1 MSHPGLH
8 HTLIFIKSDIEKLVK
23 CYVYK
28 FWGHPGCFG
37 ERKGPDSN
45 KCNNMIF
52 NSTHCIV
59 LFFFHHENLV
69 FLKEKICTPPPKSFN
84 ILTLELESTWMTSI
98 EMLEKAKP
106 LLVLDTK
113 ETILKCRRRRRLWR
127 RRGRRSLGNMV
138 SLGDSVGSL
147 RPPCPPSART
157 RSKMRQGKNKWRQE
171 VYDKE
176 RGGEDRGIDDWR
188 IGVIM
193 AIFLSKKIEINIKSS
208 G

>member
-1 MSHPGLH
+1 
-8 HTLIFIKSDIEKLVK
+8 
-23 CYVYK
+23 
-28 FWGHPGCFG
+28 
-37 ERKGPDSN
+37 
-45 KCNNMIF
+45 
-52 NSTHCIV
+52 
-59 LFFFHHENLV
+59 
-69 FLKEKICTPPPKSFN
+69 
-84 ILTLELESTWMTSI
+84 
-98 EMLEKAKP
+98 MLEKAKP

-113 ETILKCRRRRRLWR
+113 ELILKCRRRRRRRRLWR
-127 RRGRRSLGNMV
+127 RRGRRSLGDMV

-157 RSKMRQGKNKWRQE
+157 RSKMRQGKNKRRQE